1 MYNDEMFSGEI
12 GQVGSQFD
20 GLGHI
25 GILIGNQTRYY
36 NGLTQ
41 DQVGG
46 GYGLKKLGV
55 HNVKPFFTRGILLDI
70 LALKGGER
78 LPIGY
83 VITVDD
89 IKQALTKQNV
99 KEPGEGD
106 VVLFRTGHIKLWK
119 KDNAE
124 YNKGHAGPGETAAH
138 WLVERKIACV
148 GADTWAVEAVPGENE
163 KKPFICHAIL
173 ITMNGIHIIEN
184 QYLEE
189 LAQDRVYEF
198 AWSFNPCPLW
208 VPPAHLATL
217 WRWRSGR
224 ASEGMTRDNGG
235 ACMAQPIT
243 RQISSTCSIPR
254 RPAPVLTYENLANTT
269 ARISPAP
276 AWSRAGNWNFGCGVW
291 CRTRALGRR
300 LRRRWTTG
308 EARCSHPG
316 AHGL

>member
-46 GYGLKKLGV
+46 AYGLKKLGV

-106 VVLFRTGHIKLWK
+106 VVLFHTGHMKLWK
-119 KDNAE
+119 KDNVE
-124 YNKGHAGPGETAAH
+124 YNKGHAGPGATAAQ
-138 WLVERKIACV
+138 WLAERKIACV
-148 GADTWAVEAVPGENE
+148 GADTWAVEAVPGEDE
-163 KKPFICHAIL
+163 KKPFICHAIW

-184 QYLEE
+184 QNLEE

-198 AWSFNPCPLW
+198 AWSFNPLPL
-208 VPPAHLATL
+208 VGATGSPGNSVALA
-217 WRWRSGR
+217 
-224 ASEGMTRDNGG
+224 
-235 ACMAQPIT
+235 
-243 RQISSTCSIPR
+243 
-254 RPAPVLTYENLANTT
+254 
-269 ARISPAP
+269 
-276 AWSRAGNWNFGCGVW
+276 
-291 CRTRALGRR
+291 
-300 LRRRWTTG
+300 
-308 EARCSHPG
+308 
-316 AHGL
+316 